1 MQIIYEDLGSNFLF
15 SILKNEEI
23 AQNLAYM
30 LDFKIHQNLKIK
42 PKKFCVEIA
51 NADITI
57 AVVFQKDFESTE
69 YEELKKKPNFH
80 VVSFAQPWEQV
91 FDFESITVKYIDKRA
106 LLFTT
111 LSRSDYPKIVAL
123 RCFLFY

>member
-42 PKKFCVEIA
+42 PKKFYIEIT

-57 AVVFQKDFESTE
+57 AVVLQKDFEGKE
-69 YEELKKKPNFH
+69 YKELQKKHNFH
-80 VVSFAQPWEQV
+80 VVSFAQPWDME
-91 FDFESITVKYIDKRA
+91 FEFESITVKHIDKRS
-106 LLFTT
+106 LFFTYI
-111 LSRSDYPKIVAL
+111 SRSDYPKIVAL

>member
-1 MQIIYEDLGSNFLF
+1 MKLIYEDLDSNYLF
-15 SILKNEEI
+15 TTLENEEV

-42 PKKFCVEIA
+42 PKKFYIEIT

-57 AVVFQKDFESTE
+57 AVVLQKDFEGKE
-69 YEELKKKPNFH
+69 YEEVKKKPNFH
-80 VVSFAQPWEQV
+80 VVSFAQPWDME
-91 FDFESITVKYIDKRA
+91 FEFESITVKHIDKRS
-106 LLFTT
+106 LFFTYI
-111 LSRSDYPKIVAL
+111 SRSDYPKIVAL